1 VLEVDLGSGEIRSS
15 SWFRSIQQVK
25 FDVGAWGFQLRGV
38 SGKPDG
44 PSVAEAQRDKE
55 DAV

>member
-1 VLEVDLGSGEIRSS
+1 MDRGKLGVRLGSVAIEK
-15 SWFRSIQQVK
+15 VK
-25 FDVGAWGFQLRGV
+25 IDVRAWGFQLRGV

-44 PSVAEAQRDKE
+44 PSVAKAQRDKE